1 MKILVTGS
9 KGYIA
14 LSFQHWMKRHF
25 PKDEVTLIS
34 VRNDD
39 WEKHDFTQY
48 EAIIHSAGL
57 VHQNESKKSYEEY
70 YKINVELSEK
80 IANKAIQ
87 SNVKQFIFISS
98 MAVFGNTLVIYKDT
112 IPIPKTKY
120 GKSKLDAEKKLRSQF
135 EKSKSLLTIVRP
147 PMIYGRNAPGNAK
160 TIEKLASFFFI
171 FPNYSNPRSFVY
183 VNNLSRILIE
193 VIKLKKS
200 GFVFAQDKEYYS
212 TYDLVEMYRRS
223 KGKKILPF
231 NLFNWLIHLFSFMP
245 LISKVFGVLRYN
257 QSLINSELSSN
268 LLTKK
273 EIINEFNE

>member
-14 LSFQHWMKRHF
+14 LSFQHWMKRHY

-39 WEKHDFTQY
+39 WEKDDFTQY
-48 EAIIHSAGL
+48 DAIIHSAGL

-98 MAVFGNTLVIYKDT
+98 MAVFGNTQVIYKDT
-112 IPIPKTKY
+112 IANPQSKY
-120 GKSKLDAEKKLRSQF
+120 GKSKLEAENKLKSQF

-147 PMIYGRNAPGNAK
+147 PMIYGKNAPGNAK
-160 TIEKLASFFFI
+160 IIEKLASFFFI

-183 VNNLSRILIE
+183 INNLSRILIE

-200 GFVFAQDKEYYS
+200 GFIFAQDKEYYS
-212 TYDLVEMYRRS
+212 TYDLVEMYRTS
-223 KGKKILPF
+223 NGKRIFLF

-245 LISKVFGVLRYN
+245 LISKVFGVLRYD
-257 QSLINSELSSN
+257 QSLINSEISRY